1 MDATFVRHRVFA
13 VTEALPQHYDC
24 ERRRRYCPLLMEGW
38 QSKAAFVI
46 QLREGTDVEAGKV
59 EGRIEHIASYR
70 SARFQSP
77 DEMFAFIAR
86 VLNEIRE
93 ASGGQS

>member
-1 MDATFVRHRVFA
+1 MTGEED
-13 VTEALPQHYDC
+13 E
-24 ERRRRYCPLLMEGW
+24 RYCLLLMERW
-38 QSKAAFVI
+38 QSRAAFVV
-46 QLREGTDVEAGKV
+46 QFRDGSDVEARKL

-70 SARFQSP
+70 SAKFESP

-93 ASGGQS
+93 SDRS

>member
-1 MDATFVRHRVFA
+1 
-13 VTEALPQHYDC
+13 
-24 ERRRRYCPLLMEGW
+24 MEGW
-38 QSKAAFVI
+38 QSRAAFVI
-46 QLREGTDVEAGKV
+46 QLRESTDVEAGKV

-70 SARFQSP
+70 SARFQSA

-86 VLNEIRE
+86 VLNEVRE